1 MPICPHCGNS
11 HPANAR
17 FCPKTGQS
25 LDIADQNA
33 SPVAAVAQDQ
43 SPAVTPIAARLP
55 AVEKPGKGIQPL
67 YFLIGGGF
75 LIIVVGMAVILF
87 SLVNNSP
94 TKIASRK
101 DSPASPEIVVNASQ
115 PEDKETQTSSPLSNT
130 LVSTSTVTPLP
141 VATFTLT
148 VTPSPEPTQPTF
160 LTEMNTKDQAVLV
173 FVPSGKFIM
182 GSNPEADPYFW
193 GAESPQHEVTL
204 SEYWIYQTEVTNA
217 MYQQCAA
224 EKACPIPSQK
234 KSRSVEDYYGNAQYG
249 NFPVIYVNWVSA
261 QAYCKWAGGRLPT
274 EAEWEKAARGD
285 QDTRLFPWGSTPAL
299 VSQANF
305 CDKGCAQTHAERD
318 KDDGYPDTAPVGSYP
333 EGISPYG
340 ALDMAGNVWE
350 WVFDWFQPTYSS
362 APVTNPVGPAS
373 SKYRTIRGGAWS
385 NPSAGVRLV
394 QRDGVRP
401 DLSLDTLGFRCV
413 VEVQP

>member
-1 MPICPHCGNS
+1 MAICPHCGNN
-11 HPANAR
+11 HPVNAR
-17 FCPKTGQS
+17 FCPKTGQPI
-25 LDIADQNA
+25 DKPDQGVPPA
-33 SPVAAVAQDQ
+33 AAVSQDK
-43 SPAVTPIAARLP
+43 SPAVAPKAALLP
-55 AVEKPGKGIQPL
+55 ALDKSGKALNPL
-67 YFLIGGGF
+67 YFLIGGGILMVAIGVMVISF
-75 LIIVVGMAVILF
+75 TLANNPLASIEASKGFPTSPEVVAAVSEPGATETQAT
-87 SLVNNSP
+87 SLSSNSP
-94 TKIASRK
+94 TLPSTAT
-101 DSPASPEIVVNASQ
+101 PP
-115 PEDKETQTSSPLSNT
+115 PTPTTT
-130 LVSTSTVTPLP
+130 L
-141 VATFTLT
+141 
-148 VTPSPEPTQPTF
+148 TPSPEPTQPKFVTQV
-160 LTEMNTKDQAVLV
+160 NAKDQAILV
-173 FVPSGKFIM
+173 FVPAGKFIM

-204 SEYWIYQTEVTNA
+204 HDYWIYQIEVTNA

-234 KSRSVEDYYGNAQYG
+234 KSRSVDEYYGNAEYG
-249 NFPVIYVNWVSA
+249 NYPVIFVNWISA
-261 QAYCKWAGGRLPT
+261 QSYCTWAGGRLPT

-305 CDKGCAQTHAERD
+305 CDNGCAQSHAERD

-350 WVFDWFQPTYSS
+350 WVFDWFQPTYNS

-385 NPSAGVRLV
+385 NPSAGVRIV
-394 QRDGVRP
+394 QRDGMRP

>member
-1 MPICPHCGNS
+1 MSICPHCGNS

-17 FCPKTGQS
+17 FCPKTGQPI
-25 LDIADQNA
+25 DIADQNA
-33 SPVAAVAQDQ
+33 SPVLAALQDP
-43 SPAVTPIAARLP
+43 SPAVAPIAARIP
-55 AVEKPGKGIQPL
+55 TVKGTGKGINPL
-67 YFLIGGGF
+67 FFLIGGGV
-75 LIIVVGMAVILF
+75 LMVIIGGAVILF
-87 SLVNNSP
+87 SLINPISARIETNQ
-94 TKIASRK
+94 
-101 DSPASPEIVVNASQ
+101 SQ
-115 PEDKETQTSSPLSNT
+115 PTPPDVIAGVQPSDERETQEPTTTST
-130 LVSTSTVTPLP
+130 ITVTPP
-141 VATFTLT
+141 PTPTSTL
-148 VTPSPEPTQPTF
+148 TPSPEPTQPKF
-160 LTEMNTKDQAVLV
+160 MMQVNDKDQARLV
-173 FVPSGKFIM
+173 FVPAGEFIM
-182 GSNPEADPYFW
+182 GSDPEADPYFW
-193 GAESPQHEVTL
+193 GAESPQHDVTL
-204 SEYWIYQTEVTNA
+204 GDYWIYQTEVTNA

-234 KSRSVEDYYGNAQYG
+234 KSRSVENYYGNVQYG
-249 NFPVIYVNWVSA
+249 NYPVIYVNWVSA

-318 KDDGYPDTAPVGSYP
+318 KDDGYPDTAPVGAYP

-385 NPSAGVRLV
+385 NPSTGVRIV